1 MLKPI
6 SRFCFGIAVCAASG
20 VALSAAPGEAAS
32 FSFSGSR
39 LSIDNVSVL
48 PEVKES
54 TLVTD
59 AIANTQQ
66 GTVDN
71 NFDGS
76 LDFVADE
83 QTRLD
88 GLFEARSQGDGTGY
102 FGTSDVTS
110 NVFGQFLATPQQAFS
125 LDFQLSSIL
134 RNTVET
140 LPERATAKSNFS
152 LSLLA
157 PDKSLLKFFTLEAI
171 VNTSPLDQSS
181 NEVLQVQTN
190 GQVLDS
196 NRQLLPGTNEEVGN
210 INFLGRFEHSVS
222 QPTLL
227 TLRVNTS
234 NTACIQAPETA
245 DACVKVPEASFLW
258 AFSVVT
264 ALGLL
269 VLPQQLRSAGL

>member
-1 MLKPI
+1 M
-6 SRFCFGIAVCAASG
+6 
-20 VALSAAPGEAAS
+20 ALTTAPGEAAS
-32 FSFSGSR
+32 LSFSGSR
-39 LSIDNVSVL
+39 LSINNVSVL
-48 PEVKES
+48 PEVKDS

-71 NFDGS
+71 DFDGN
-76 LDFVADE
+76 LDFVTED

-102 FGTSDVTS
+102 FGTSKITS
-110 NVFGQFLATPQQAFS
+110 NVFGQFLATPQQVFS
-125 LDFQLSSIL
+125 LDFQISSLL
-134 RNTVET
+134 RNTVDT
-140 LPERATAKSNFS
+140 LQERATAKSNFS

-157 PDKSLLKFFTLEAI
+157 PDESLLKFFVLDAI
-171 VNTSPLDQSS
+171 VNTSPLDQGN
-181 NEVLQVQTN
+181 NEILQVKTN

-196 NRQLLPGTNEEVGN
+196 NRQLLLGADEEVGS
-210 INFLGRFEHSVS
+210 ISFLGRFEYSVS

-234 NTACIQAPETA
+234 NTSCIQAPETA
-245 DACVKVPEASFLW
+245 DACVKVPESSFLW

-269 VLPQQLRSAGL
+269 VLPRQLRSAGL

>member
-6 SRFCFGIAVCAASG
+6 SRFCFGIAACAVSS
-20 VALSAAPGEAAS
+20 VALIAAPGEAAS

-48 PEVKES
+48 PEVKDS

-88 GLFEARSQGDGTGY
+88 GLFEARSQGDGTSY

-134 RNTVET
+134 RNTVDT
-140 LPERATAKSNFS
+140 LQERATAKSNFS

-157 PDKSLLKFFTLEAI
+157 PDESLLKFFTLEAV

-196 NRQLLPGTNEEVGN
+196 NRQLLPGANEEVGN
-210 INFLGRFEHSVS
+210 INFLGRFEHRVS

-269 VLPQQLRSAGL
+269 VLPRQLRSAGL